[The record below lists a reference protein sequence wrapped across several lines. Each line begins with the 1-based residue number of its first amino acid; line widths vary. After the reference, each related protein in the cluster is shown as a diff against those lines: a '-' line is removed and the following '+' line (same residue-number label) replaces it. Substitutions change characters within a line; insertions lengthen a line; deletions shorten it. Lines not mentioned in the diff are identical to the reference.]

1 MASLRLHG
9 LDQLPENGGVSRAPE
24 PHSPKLLSQVDTAVL
39 PFLGGFGR
47 FQKRLVALT
56 WLPALLIA
64 FGQFS
69 DYFLLAQPE
78 STCAHPSDPARNG
91 SGVSASPLPPG
102 LFGNATR
109 AESSSSS
116 SARCKCAEP
125 RFELQ
130 LGLQQN
136 VVTKWQLV
144 CDEEWKVHIAKFS
157 LLVGSIFGYLLMG
170 AMADWIGRIPVL
182 LVSVL
187 SVLVFGLCVAF
198 SVDMAM
204 FSTLR
209 FFQGFCLAAIR
220 LSLYVLRIELCL
232 PGWRFSMTMVAS
244 LVVVGGQLLMPGLAA
259 LCRDW
264 QILQV
269 LIIVPFVLMLPY
281 IWVFPESLR
290 WLLATQHY
298 HRAKRQMYS
307 IARSNKVDTATDP
320 NGILSELERELQQKP
335 RTSCITQLRSTRN
348 LWKSTVVLCVNSL
361 TGYGIHHCFAR
372 SVLEGSTSHL
382 HYFALAGIAMASCLV
397 LCPVVAAFGRRGGLL
412 TFMIITALASL
423 LQLGL
428 LSLIGKYSLRHNAVL
443 RDTLNQRFSVAFS
456 IIGMFSSHAVST
468 LSIFYCTEIT
478 PTVIRGGG
486 VGLVL
491 ASAGFGMLTAP
502 LMELHNQKGFFL
514 HHVILTCCTLLC
526 IICIPLLP
534 ETTGQPL
541 PETLAE
547 GEGLLRRPL
556 LPGEQHHLLARQEV
570 REYSRVQDTPL
581 HQVVNPSNTT
591 APSNS
596 TANGVRT

>member
-1 MASLRLHG
+1 MASIRLHG
-9 LDQLPENGGVSRAPE
+9 LDQLPENGSASRAPD
-24 PHSPKLLSQVDTAVL
+24 PHIPKLLSQVDTAVL

-69 DYFLLAQPE
+69 DYFLLAQPR
-78 STCAHPSDPARNG
+78 STCLDHARNG
-91 SGVSASPLPPG
+91 SGVLGASAPPPPPA
-102 LFGNATR
+102 LFENATR
-109 AESSSSS
+109 AESSGVNGDS
-116 SARCKCAEP
+116 AEP

-232 PGWRFSMTMVAS
+232 PAWRFSMTMVAS

-264 QILQV
+264 QLLQV

-298 HRAKRQMYS
+298 DRAKSQMYS
-307 IARSNKVDTATDP
+307 IARSNGVDTTSDP

-335 RTSCITQLRSTRN
+335 QTSCITQLRSTRN

-382 HYFALAGIAMASCLV
+382 HYYALAGIAMASSLV

-428 LSLIGKYSLRHNAVL
+428 LSLIGKYSLRHNTVL
-443 RDTLNQRFSVAFS
+443 RDTLNQRFSAAFS

-491 ASAGFGMLTAP
+491 ASAGFGILTAP

-541 PETLAE
+541 PESLAE

-570 REYSRVQDTPL
+570 REYSRVQETPL
-581 HQVVNPSNTT
+581 RQVVSQSNATAPSN
-591 APSNS
+591 SNS
-596 TANGVRT
+596 TANGMRT